1 MKKMLL
7 LLSAYY
13 FTTAAIILAQYP
25 LAKEKWS
32 KPQVIEVIK
41 DWGGE
46 AHSSSISWDG
56 KKLFFSGN
64 RYVEKTDT
72 GWSELK
78 TLNNYINQHLVEAAC
93 ISPNGKKLFYS
104 WFMGSNDLYYSD
116 WDSTTDDW
124 GVAKSCGAGI
134 NTGEYGELGCS
145 MPDDTT
151 IVFLR
156 THTAFISHW
165 DNIKQ
170 SWKEAENIGF
180 VSDWGISVLPE
191 LKKFYYAGSRSDK
204 DTANNFY
211 LNYDIVVRY
220 KDSTMPGGYSLPQIL
235 NISLEADSEY
245 WAGNYIGRFEGFPVL
260 TPDGRTMYFTANYLT
275 GGNGYIYETHM
286 IIDENGDSVT
296 TSISGNKE
304 TFIPETIELFPPYPN
319 PFNPTTQISYQLSE
333 NSNVKLTVY
342 DTLGNE
348 IVELYNGRQEA
359 GRHEVT
365 FDADKY
371 KLSSG
376 TYYVQLTTPTTSLVS
391 KAVLIK

>member
-1 MKKMLL
+1 MLL

-41 DWGGE
+41 DWGGR
-46 AHSSSISWDG
+46 ANVSSISSDG
-56 KKLFFSGN
+56 KRLYFSGQA
-64 RYVEKTDT
+64 YVEKTDT
-72 GWSELK
+72 GWSEVK
-78 TLNNYINQHLVEAAC
+78 RLNSNISQHLVEAAC

-104 WFMGSNDLYYSD
+104 WYIGSYDLYYSD
-116 WDSTTDDW
+116 WDSTIDDW

-151 IVFLR
+151 LVFLR
-156 THTAFISHW
+156 TNTAFISNW
-165 DNIKQ
+165 DNITQ
-170 SWKEAENIGF
+170 SWKEATNLGL
-180 VSDWGISVLPE
+180 VSDWGISVTPE
-191 LKKFYYAGSRSDK
+191 KRKFYICGMRGDK
-204 DTANNFY
+204 DTSGNFY
-211 LNYDIVVRY
+211 LNYDIVVSY
-220 KDSTMPGGYSLPQIL
+220 NNGTTIPYIL
-235 NISLEADSEY
+235 NICLEADSEY
-245 WAGNYIGRFEGFPVL
+245 WEGNYKGRFEGYPVV
-260 TPDGRTMYFTANYLT
+260 TNDGKTMYFTANYST
-275 GGNGYIYETHM
+275 NENGYIYESHM

-296 TSISGNKE
+296 TNISGNKE
-304 TFIPETIELFPPYPN
+304 SFIPETIELFPPYPN

-359 GRHEVT
+359 GKHKLVL
-365 FDADKY
+365 DAEKY

-376 TYYVQLTTPTTSLVS
+376 TYYVQLTTPTTSLVK